1 MYSWRSLKT
10 IVLAVVGVGLV
21 SAVVEVLL
29 EGVGEGL
36 VGTDVVEDTTSV
48 ARVLEVWK
56 ILGMPYHWPAI
67 L

>member
-10 IVLAVVGVGLV
+10 TVLAVVGEGLV

-29 EGVGEGL
+29 EGVREGF

-48 ARVLEVWK
+48 ASVLEVWK